1 MQSPTYVE
9 IMFDFAHCYDK
20 LLIETLACFQYNH
33 FQNKNQH
40 LFMIVQ
46 TTYFDNKE
54 EHMKYTK
61 KIDFQAHYLPPAY
74 YEFLEKQGLYNPDGF
89 PTPEWDLDTQREAME
104 TLGIDFALLTIS
116 SPSVYHPDKIYCRET
131 ARKINEQ
138 GAQYAAQDPAHLGF
152 AATLPL
158 PHIHS
163 SIYEIRYALD
173 ELHADA
179 VGLMTNYNGIY
190 LGDRRYDEVM
200 QELDDRAALVI
211 LHPTQPAVM
220 VPNVNEELSVPAF
233 EYFVETTRTFTN
245 MVLHDTFDR
254 FPNIKWVIP
263 HAGAFLPILADRF
276 ESFALMIRFADPDR
290 RADMMEDMAHVY
302 FDVAGFSEQKQLEM
316 LLRNVPDTHLVY
328 GSDTPYTAIEACIG
342 QTEALENTAKLTEEQ
357 KVKMFTE
364 NAWAL
369 LPRLKK

>member
-1 MQSPTYVE
+1 
-9 IMFDFAHCYDK
+9 
-20 LLIETLACFQYNH
+20 
-33 FQNKNQH
+33 
-40 LFMIVQ
+40 
-46 TTYFDNKE
+46 
-54 EHMKYTK
+54 
-61 KIDFQAHYLPPAY
+61 
-74 YEFLEKQGLYNPDGF
+74 
-89 PTPEWDLDTQREAME
+89 
-104 TLGIDFALLTIS
+104 
-116 SPSVYHPDKIYCRET
+116 
-131 ARKINEQ
+131 
-138 GAQYAAQDPAHLGF
+138 
-152 AATLPL
+152 
-158 PHIHS
+158 
-163 SIYEIRYALD
+163 
-173 ELHADA
+173 
-179 VGLMTNYNGIY
+179 MTNYNGIY